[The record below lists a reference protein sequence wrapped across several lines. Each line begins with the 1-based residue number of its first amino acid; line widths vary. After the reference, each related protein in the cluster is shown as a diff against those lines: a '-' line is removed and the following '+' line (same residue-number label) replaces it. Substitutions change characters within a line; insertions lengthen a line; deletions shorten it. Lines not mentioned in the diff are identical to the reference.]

1 MTDSFG
7 ARLRRRRE
15 HKQIDLIAIS
25 EQTKIKLGLLEGLE
39 RDDVSAWPSGIFR
52 RAYIRTYAQFI
63 GLDPDV
69 VLKDFLEA
77 HPDEGDTF
85 VTTAKEAAAAE
96 EEFAKTAPG
105 MRLRTIVDS
114 ALGSL
119 TTKLR
124 RPAAVDEAFHAPAP
138 PRVTAPAGHV
148 PVHGSQTSEEPVV
161 DYQPALRMDE
171 LSIQSAGELTA
182 EFEDDVVRPAAVGG
196 VSQPAGAA
204 AGAGE
209 QELARVS
216 EPSQES
222 ESSQEGEPGHE
233 PAVAA
238 PARVS
243 EPRSQL
249 ADEATANAIAA
260 QLQASHDAR
269 LENIARL
276 CTEMGCVLERARV
289 QQLLQDTAAALSAT
303 GLIVWLWDDAAEALK
318 PALVHGYSEKVLAH
332 VPAVKPNSDNAT
344 AAAFR
349 TMTVCEVAASS
360 HGSGALVV
368 PMLIPDG
375 CAGVLALE
383 LQPGVQPAR
392 SLRAMAT
399 LLGAALTQ
407 LVHRSRPAERSSA
420 DGRVPPAVSQFRS
433 APSRPMKV
441 RR

>member
-7 ARLRRRRE
+7 ARLRQRRE

-25 EQTKIKLGLLEGLE
+25 EQTKIKLALLEGLE

-77 HPDEGDTF
+77 HPDEGDAF

-124 RPAAVDEAFHAPAP
+124 RPAAVDEAYHAPAP
-138 PRVTAPAGHV
+138 PRVTAPTGHV
-148 PVHGSQTSEEPVV
+148 PVHGSHVPEEPAV
-161 DYQPALRMDE
+161 DHQPALSVDE
-171 LSIQSAGELTA
+171 LPIQSAAELTI
-182 EFEDDVVRPAAVGG
+182 EDDLVRAAAVDR
-196 VSQPAGAA
+196 VSQPVAA
-204 AGAGE
+204 AARVNE
-209 QELARVS
+209 QELARVT
-216 EPSQES
+216 EPRQES
-222 ESSQEGEPGHE
+222 GPAHE
-233 PAVAA
+233 PAAAA

-243 EPRSQL
+243 EPRYQP
-249 ADEATANAIAA
+249 ADQATANAIAA

-276 CTEMGCVLERARV
+276 CTELGCVVERSRV
-289 QQLLQDTAAALSAT
+289 QQLLQETAAALSAT
-303 GLIVWLWDDAAEALK
+303 GLIVWLWDDAVEALK

-332 VPAVKPNSDNAT
+332 VPAVKASSDNAT

-349 TMTVCEVAASS
+349 TMTACEVAASS

-399 LLGAALTQ
+399 LLSAALTQ

-420 DGRVPPAVSQFRS
+420 DDRVPPAVSQFRS